1 MIRRAVLPA
10 PIFIFLHN
18 VSFCCINALLVRKFH
33 PYPTRMKSIEFLK
46 IVHLRGPNMWTYR
59 PVLEAWVDIGELED
73 SPSNTLP
80 GFTER
85 LVAWLPSLQGHR
97 CSYDEEGGFI
107 RRLEEGTWPAHI
119 LEHVTLELQNLA
131 GMPGGFGRARSMD
144 TRGHYKV
151 VVRAFHP
158 EVTRM
163 ALHAARDLVMAA
175 IDDTPFDVAATVKR
189 LHELA
194 DRLLLGP
201 STASIVD
208 AADAKPRRIPHIR
221 LNEGNLVQLGYGVKS
236 KRIWTAETDLTGAI
250 AESIACD
257 KDLTK
262 TLLAACGVPI
272 PEGRMVD
279 DPDDAW
285 EAAQE
290 IGVPVV
296 VKPYD
301 GNHGRGV
308 SLELMTEAEVRAAF
322 PVAEREGSGVM
333 VERYVRGEEHRLLVV
348 GDRLVA
354 ACKGESIYITG
365 DGKSTVRELIDSQL
379 NTDPRRGDAEEF
391 PLETIDFD
399 KDALVQ
405 LILKR
410 QGFSG
415 DDIPAE
421 GQKLLVQRTGTYAI
435 DVTDEVHPET
445 AQVACLAAKVVG
457 LDIAGIDLVVEDVSR
472 PLDEQRGAIV
482 EVNAGPS
489 LLMHL
494 KPAVGKPRP
503 VGEAIV
509 EHLFPTGEN
518 GRIPVIGVSGS
529 RDTTLV
535 AQITARLLQLSGLR
549 TGLACAEGLFL
560 EDRCVEAGDCA
571 HWESGQRLLM
581 NRSLEAAVIENSPA
595 MIAGEGLAYDR
606 CQVGIV
612 TAIDNQALMPEHG
625 ITNDELL
632 FKVMRTQIDVVLPG
646 GIGVLNADDETT
658 ASLADLCDGEVIFFS
673 CEPATPRVA
682 EHRAKGGR
690 AVVLRDSQVVLST
703 TAVELPLIALEQIPL
718 LQDSREHL
726 VAVLAALAAGWALGL
741 STDLLRAGIETYR
754 AFADI

>member
-1 MIRRAVLPA
+1 
-10 PIFIFLHN
+10 
-18 VSFCCINALLVRKFH
+18 
-33 PYPTRMKSIEFLK
+33 
-46 IVHLRGPNMWTYR
+46 
-59 PVLEAWVDIGELED
+59 
-73 SPSNTLP
+73 
-80 GFTER
+80 
-85 LVAWLPSLQGHR
+85 
-97 CSYDEEGGFI
+97 FI

-158 EVTRM
+158 EVTRE
-163 ALHAARDLVMAA
+163 ALYAARDLVMAA
-175 IDDTPFDVAATVKR
+175 IEDRPFDVAATVKR

-194 DRLLLGP
+194 DRLMLGP

-221 LNEGNLVQLGYGVKS
+221 LNDGNLVQLGYGAAS
-236 KRIWTAETDLTGAI
+236 RRIWTAETDLTGAI

-262 TLLAACGVPI
+262 TLLAACGVPV

-285 EAAQE
+285 QAAQE
-290 IGVPVV
+290 IGLPVV

-308 SLELMTEAEVRAAF
+308 SLELMSEAEVKAAF
-322 PVAEREGSGVM
+322 PVADAEGSGVM

-348 GDRLVA
+348 GDRCVA
-354 ACKGESIYITG
+354 ACKGESIFITG
-365 DGKSTVRELIDSQL
+365 DGHSTVRELIECQL

-399 KDALVQ
+399 RDALVQ
-405 LILKR
+405 LILRR
-410 QGFSG
+410 QGFGG
-415 DDIPAE
+415 DDVPDK
-421 GQKLLVQRTGTYAI
+421 GQRLLVQRTGTYAI

-445 AQVACLAAKVVG
+445 AKIACLAAKVVG

-509 EHLFPTGEN
+509 DHLFPADST
-518 GRIPVIGVSGS
+518 GRIPLVGVSGS

-535 AQITARLLQLSGLR
+535 AQIVARLAQLSGLR
-549 TGLACAEGLFL
+549 TGLACADGLFL
-560 EDRCVEAGDCA
+560 EGRCVEAGDCA
-571 HWESGQRLLM
+571 HWEPGQRLLM
-581 NRSLEAAVIENSPA
+581 NRSLDAAVIENPPHT
-595 MIAGEGLAYDR
+595 IAGEGLAYDR
-606 CQVGIV
+606 CQIGIV

-625 ITNDELL
+625 ITNAELL

-646 GIGVLNADDETT
+646 GIGVLDADDETA
-658 ASLADLCDGEVIFFS
+658 ASLAKLCDGEVIFIS
-673 CEPATPRVA
+673 RDPSSPRVA
-682 EHRAKGGR
+682 EHRARGGR
-690 AVVLRDSQVVLST
+690 AVVLRDSQVVLGSAT
-703 TAVELPLIALEQIPL
+703 VEMPLVALEQIPL
-718 LQDSREHL
+718 LQESQEHL

-754 AFADI
+754 AFAEI